1 MLVLFI
7 VLFFTEMYRKKGLAM
22 LASSNKTPW
31 MLWLSWLKG
40 GGVEKGGVVG
50 HLTGVLR
57 ANKSPLEKRES
68 SAHR

>member
-40 GGVEKGGVVG
+40 GGGGEGRGGGASDRSV
-50 HLTGVLR
+50 
-57 ANKSPLEKRES
+57 KSQ
-68 SAHR
+68 